1 MRIHIR
7 VQWGIAM
14 GTSVRQSEA
23 ENFHVAVMKT
33 EDARI
38 RGNCGCTCR
47 SQHGSA
53 SVVASLVPFL
63 FVLAATLVSC
73 FSAPGYWTP
82 DPLPLAP
89 G

>member
-1 MRIHIR
+1 
-7 VQWGIAM
+7 M

-47 SQHGSA
+47 SQHGLCV
-53 SVVASLVPFL
+53 SVVACTVKKKHNKKMH
-63 FVLAATLVSC
+63 TLVFFTEVPQSLE
-73 FSAPGYWTP
+73 TTI
-82 DPLPLAP
+82 L
-89 G
+89 

>member
-53 SVVASLVPFL
+53 SVVASTVAKKDIKIENSHCLEVIHSVNVYFK
-63 FVLAATLVSC
+63 S
-73 FSAPGYWTP
+73 S
-82 DPLPLAP
+82 
-89 G
+89 